1 MRPSMET
8 KQSSICPIY
17 PFSGFN
23 FWVPTNASTQ
33 LGYYNLMIRYIL
45 KSRCS
50 SPKSNIDVYLI

>member
-1 MRPSMET
+1 MET

-33 LGYYNLMIRYIL
+33 LGDYNLMIRYIL

>member
-23 FWVPTNASTQ
+23 FWVPEGALILSSNHS
-33 LGYYNLMIRYIL
+33 LMIRYIL

-50 SPKSNIDVYLI
+50 SPKSNIDVYLV

>member
-23 FWVPTNASTQ
+23 FWVLVGALIQ
-33 LGYYNLMIRYIL
+33 LGNHNLMIRCIL
-45 KSRCS
+45 KSRRS
-50 SPKSNIDVYLI
+50 FLSNIDVYLV